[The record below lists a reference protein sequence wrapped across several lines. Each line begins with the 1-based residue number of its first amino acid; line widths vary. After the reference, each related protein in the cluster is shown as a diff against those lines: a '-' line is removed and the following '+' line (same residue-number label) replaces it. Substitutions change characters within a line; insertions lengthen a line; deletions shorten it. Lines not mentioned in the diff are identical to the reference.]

1 MDHLTTRSP
10 LNRFRSCEL
19 PSMNSIC
26 SVESSALRGSF
37 PPSEHRRCARS
48 DKDFNILYSCSKK
61 RKLVRENEE
70 AAEYIWE

>member
-19 PSMNSIC
+19 PSMNSIS

-37 PPSEHRRCARS
+37 PPSEHRRCGRWDQRIS
-48 DKDFNILYSCSKK
+48 PLPIRY
-61 RKLVRENEE
+61 
-70 AAEYIWE
+70 W